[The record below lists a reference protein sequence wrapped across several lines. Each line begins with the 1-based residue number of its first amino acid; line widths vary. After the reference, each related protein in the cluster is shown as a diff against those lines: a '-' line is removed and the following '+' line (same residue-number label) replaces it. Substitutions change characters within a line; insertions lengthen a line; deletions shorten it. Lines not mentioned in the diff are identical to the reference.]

1 MKKSILKIH
10 GQRFIGSSDT
20 CSKVLALMQDLV
32 ALDCVYDFDAEASD
46 ARRIFYKTDLDC
58 VQSASEYVCFHSD
71 QAGATEARNKAV
83 AKRESTE
90 EDAA

>member
-10 GQRFIGSSDT
+10 GQRFIGASDI

-32 ALDCVYDFDAEASD
+32 ALDCVYDFDAEESD

-58 VQSASEYVCFHSD
+58 VQSATEYFYVYSD
-71 QAGATEARNKAV
+71 QATATEVRDKAV
-83 AKRESTE
+83 AQRESTE
-90 EDAA
+90 EAA

>member
-10 GQRFIGSSDT
+10 GQRFIGPSDT

-32 ALDCVYDFDAEASD
+32 ALDCVYDFEAEESD
-46 ARRIFYKTDLDC
+46 ARRIFYRAELDC
-58 VQSASEYVCFHSD
+58 VQTANGELFFYGSEALA
-71 QAGATEARNKAV
+71 QEARDIAV
-83 AKRESTE
+83 AQRESTE